1 MAVARSLTIIGLGYV
16 GLPLAQE
23 ACRSGL
29 AVAGLDVSN
38 AVVDGLNAGVSHVD
52 DLDEG
57 DVAEMLRTG
66 FTATTDTSCLA
77 TVDAVVI
84 CVPTPLS
91 DDGTPDLSA
100 VESAAKTTAG
110 HLRPGTLVVL
120 ESTTYPGTTGEFV
133 RPILEE
139 GSGLVAGE
147 DFHLAYSPER
157 IDPGNERY
165 GLRNTPK
172 VVGGLTARCTD
183 VAVEFYSGLVD
194 EVVPTVGLREAE
206 LAKLLENTYRHVN
219 IALMNEMAV
228 FCHELGIDLWA
239 SIEAAKTKPFG
250 FHAFYPGPGVGGH
263 CIPIDP
269 NYLSWVVR
277 SLGYRFRFVEL
288 AQEVSERMPAYVA
301 KRIQDALN
309 GQKKAVNG
317 SRIVLVGVS
326 YKADVSDVRETPA
339 RPLAAQLQAMGAD
352 LLYLDPHV
360 PEFRVDGESV
370 PAMALD
376 ATHLDQADL
385 VVVLQ
390 PHTAVLES
398 GVLECA
404 PAILDTSGSLDGH
417 NVERL

>member
-1 MAVARSLTIIGLGYV
+1 MARSLTIIGLGYV

-23 ACRSGL
+23 ACRSM
-29 AVAGLDVSN
+29 AVTGLDVSN
-38 AVVDGLNAGVSHVD
+38 AVVDGLNDGVSHVD
-52 DLDEG
+52 DLDDG

-66 FTATTDTSCLA
+66 FIATTDTSCLA

-100 VESAAKTTAG
+100 VESAAKTIAG
-110 HLRPGTLVVL
+110 HLTPGTLVVL

-172 VVGGLTARCTD
+172 VVGGLTTQCTD
-183 VAVEFYSGLVD
+183 AASNFYSGLVD
-194 EVVPTVGLREAE
+194 EVVPTVGLR
-206 LAKLLENTYRHVN
+206 
-219 IALMNEMAV
+219 
-228 FCHELGIDLWA
+228 
-239 SIEAAKTKPFG
+239 EAAKTKPFG

-339 RPLAAQLQAMGAD
+339 RPLAAQLRGMGAD
-352 LLYLDPHV
+352 LHYIDPHV
-360 PEFRVDGESV
+360 PEFQVDGESV

-376 ATHLDQADL
+376 ATHLDEADL

-398 GVLECA
+398 GVLDRA
-404 PAILDTSGSLDGH
+404 SAILDTSGSLDGH

>member
-1 MAVARSLTIIGLGYV
+1 MARSLTIIGLGYV

-38 AVVDGLNAGVSHVD
+38 AVVDGLNGGVSHVD

-100 VESAAKTTAG
+100 VESAAKTIAG

-339 RPLAAQLQAMGAD
+339 RPLAAQLRCMGAD
-352 LLYLDPHV
+352 LHYIDPHV

-376 ATHLDQADL
+376 ATHLDEADL

-398 GVLECA
+398 GVLDRA
-404 PAILDTSGSLDGH
+404 SAILDTSGSLDGH

>member
-1 MAVARSLTIIGLGYV
+1 MAG
-16 GLPLAQE
+16 
-23 ACRSGL
+23 
-29 AVAGLDVSN
+29 AGLDVSN

-77 TVDAVVI
+77 AVDAVVI

-100 VESAAKTTAG
+100 VESAAKTIAG

-339 RPLAAQLQAMGAD
+339 RPLAAQLQGMGAD

>member
-1 MAVARSLTIIGLGYV
+1 MARSLTIIGLGYV

-29 AVAGLDVSN
+29 AVTGLDVSD
-38 AVVDGLNAGVSHVD
+38 AVVDGLNGGVSHVD
-52 DLDEG
+52 DLDDG
-57 DVAEMLRTG
+57 DVAQMLRTG
-66 FTATTDTSCLA
+66 FTATTDTSCLEA
-77 TVDAVVI
+77 ADAVVI

-91 DDGTPDLSA
+91 DDGTPDLRA
-100 VESAAKTTAG
+100 VESAAETIAG
-110 HLRPGTLVVL
+110 YLRPGTLVVL

-139 GSGLVAGE
+139 SSGLVAGE

-157 IDPGNERY
+157 IDPGNDRY

-172 VVGGLTARCTD
+172 VVGGLTERCTD
-183 VAVEFYSGLVD
+183 AATEFYSELVD

-239 SIEAAKTKPFG
+239 SIDAAKTKPFG

-326 YKADVSDVRETPA
+326 YKADISDVRETPA
-339 RPLAAQLQAMGAD
+339 RPLAAQLQGMGAD
-352 LLYLDPHV
+352 LFYLDPHV
-360 PEFRVDGESV
+360 PEFRVGEELV
-370 PAMALD
+370 PALTLD
-376 ATHLDQADL
+376 ATHLDEADL

-390 PHTAVLES
+390 PHTAVLKS
-398 GVLECA
+398 GVLERA
-404 PAILDTSGSLDGH
+404 SAILDTSGSLDGH